1 MILMTIFKKIKG
13 RMIVT
18 IVAII
23 LIVIIGITAGNRD
36 KITSLEN
43 LVGNIITP
51 IQKVFYNSGESVVGT
66 VKSIGSITQLKN
78 ENTSLK
84 EENAKLKE
92 QVRKYEDII
101 SKTDYLRNASILKE
115 KTKYNLVEA
124 QIIGKDPG
132 NWFERFVIDK
142 GTKDGIK
149 KGDAVIQGIEVDGNT
164 IEEGL
169 VGRVVEVGDDWSK
182 VIAIIDGGSNLS
194 FNVIRTQDG
203 GIMKGDFEGNISG
216 YLFDTKAD
224 VVKGDKLLTSG
235 LGGIFIK
242 GLYIGEISEVTKNSD
257 DLLVNI
263 EVKPAVNFN
272 KLQNVFIILG
282 K

>member
-1 MILMTIFKKIKG
+1 MT
-13 RMIVT
+13 V
-18 IVAII
+18 VAII
-23 LIVIIGITAGNRD
+23 LIVIIGITAGGRD
-36 KITSLEN
+36 KITSIEN
-43 LVGNIITP
+43 FMGSIITP
-51 IQKVFYNSGESVVGT
+51 IQKVFYNSGESVVGAI
-66 VKSIGSITQLKN
+66 KSIGSITQLKD
-78 ENTSLK
+78 ENIKLK

-92 QVRKYEDII
+92 QVRNYEDIV
-101 SKTDYLRNASILKE
+101 SKSDYLRNAAILKE

-132 NWFERFVIDK
+132 NWFERFIIDK

-149 KGDAVIQGIEVDGNT
+149 KDDAVIQGIQVDGNT
-164 IEEGL
+164 VEEGL
-169 VGRVVEVGDDWSK
+169 VGRVVEVGENWAK
-182 VIAIIDGGSNLS
+182 VIAIIDAGSNLS

-203 GIMKGDFEGNISG
+203 GIMKGDSEGNISG

-263 EVKPAVNFN
+263 EVQPAMNFN
-272 KLQNVFIILG
+272 KLQNVFVIIG
-282 K
+282 N

>member
-1 MILMTIFKKIKG
+1 
-13 RMIVT
+13 MIVT

-23 LIVIIGITAGNRD
+23 LIIVIGVTASGRE
-36 KITSLEN
+36 KITSIEN
-43 LVGNIITP
+43 FIGNIITP
-51 IQKVFYNSGESVVGT
+51 IQKFFYNGGESVVGT
-66 VKSIGSITQLKN
+66 FKSIGSISQLKN
-78 ENTSLK
+78 ENTKLK

-92 QVRKYEDII
+92 QVRNYEDIV
-101 SKTDYLRNASILKE
+101 SKSDYLRNAAIIKE
-115 KTKYNLVEA
+115 KTKYTLVEA
-124 QIIGKDPG
+124 EIIGKDPG
-132 NWFERFVIDK
+132 NWFDRFIIDK
-142 GTKDGIK
+142 GAKDGIK
-149 KGDAVIQGIEVDGNT
+149 KDDAVIQGIEVDGNT
-164 IEEGL
+164 IVEGL
-169 VGRVVEVGDDWSK
+169 VGRVVEVGDNWAK
-182 VIAIIDGGSNLS
+182 VIAIIDSGSSLS

-203 GIMKGDFEGNISG
+203 GIMKGDSEGNISG

-263 EVKPAVNFN
+263 KVEPAINFN
-272 KLQNVFIILG
+272 KLQNVFVIIG

>member
-1 MILMTIFKKIKG
+1 
-13 RMIVT
+13 MIVT

-23 LIVIIGITAGNRD
+23 LIIIIGITASDRD
-36 KITSLEN
+36 KITYFESLI
-43 LVGNIITP
+43 GNIITP

-66 VKSIGSITQLKN
+66 VKSIGSIAQLRD
-78 ENTSLK
+78 ENSNLK

-92 QVRKYEDII
+92 QVRNYEDII
-101 SKTDYLRNASILKE
+101 SKTDYLRNAAILKE
-115 KTKYNLVEA
+115 KTEYNLVET

-132 NWFERFVIDK
+132 NWFDRFVIDK
-142 GTKDGIK
+142 GAKDGIK

-169 VGRVVEVGDDWSK
+169 VGRITEVGDDWSK
-182 VIAIIDGGSNLS
+182 VIAIVDVGSNLS

-203 GIMKGDFEGNISG
+203 GIIKGDSEGNISG

-224 VVKGDKLLTSG
+224 IVKGDKLLTSG
-235 LGGIFIK
+235 LGGVFIK

-272 KLQNVFIILG
+272 KLQNVFVIVG

>member
-1 MILMTIFKKIKG
+1 
-13 RMIVT
+13 MIVT

-23 LIVIIGITAGNRD
+23 LIVIIGITSGDRE
-36 KITSLEN
+36 KITPIEN
-43 LVGNIITP
+43 FIGNIITP
-51 IQKVFYNSGESVVGT
+51 VQKVFYSGGESVVGT
-66 VKSIGSITQLKN
+66 VRSIGSISQLKN
-78 ENTSLK
+78 ENTVLK
-84 EENAKLKE
+84 EEIAKLRE
-92 QVRKYEDII
+92 QVKNYEDII
-101 SKTDYLRNASILKE
+101 SKSDYLRNAAILKE

-132 NWFERFVIDK
+132 NWFDRFIIDK

-169 VGRVVEVGDDWSK
+169 VGRVIEAGDDWAK
-182 VIAIIDGGSNLS
+182 IIAIIDGGSNLS
-194 FNVIRTQDG
+194 FNIIRTQDG
-203 GIMKGDFEGNISG
+203 GIIKGDFKENISG

-257 DLLVNI
+257 DLLINI

-272 KLQNVFIILG
+272 KLQDVFVIVG

>member
-1 MILMTIFKKIKG
+1 MAIFKKIKG

-23 LIVIIGITAGNRD
+23 LIVIIGITAGGRD
-36 KITSLEN
+36 RITSIEN
-43 LVGNIITP
+43 FMGSIITP
-51 IQKVFYNSGESVVGT
+51 IQKVLYNSGESVVGAI
-66 VKSIGSITQLKN
+66 KSIGSITQLKD
-78 ENTSLK
+78 ENIKLK

-92 QVRKYEDII
+92 QVRNYEDIV
-101 SKTDYLRNASILKE
+101 SKSDYLRNAAILKE

-132 NWFERFVIDK
+132 NWFERFIIDK

-149 KGDAVIQGIEVDGNT
+149 KDDAVIQGIQVDGNT
-164 IEEGL
+164 VEEGL
-169 VGRVVEVGDDWSK
+169 VGRVVEVGENWAK
-182 VIAIIDGGSNLS
+182 VIAIIDAGSNLS

-203 GIMKGDFEGNISG
+203 GIMKGDSEGNISG

-263 EVKPAVNFN
+263 EVQPAMNFN
-272 KLQNVFIILG
+272 KLQNVFVIIG
-282 K
+282 N

>member
-1 MILMTIFKKIKG
+1 M
-13 RMIVT
+13 T

-23 LIVIIGITAGNRD
+23 LIIIIGITASGRER
-36 KITSLEN
+36 ITSLEN
-43 LVGNIITP
+43 LLGSIITP
-51 IQKVFYNSGESVVGT
+51 VQKFFYSGGESVVGT
-66 VKSIGSITQLKN
+66 FKSIGSISQLRT
-78 ENTSLK
+78 ENTTLK

-92 QVRKYEDII
+92 QMRNYEDII
-101 SKTDYLRNASILKE
+101 SKSDYLRNAAILKE

-132 NWFERFVIDK
+132 NWFDRFIIDK

-149 KGDAVIQGIEVDGNT
+149 KDDAVIQGIQVEGNT
-164 IEEGL
+164 VEEGL
-169 VGRVVEVGDDWSK
+169 VGRVVEVGDDWAK
-182 VIAIIDGGSNLS
+182 IVAIIDEGSNLS

-216 YLFDTKAD
+216 YLFDAKAD

-263 EVKPAVNFN
+263 EVEPAINFN
-272 KLQNVFIILG
+272 KLQNVFVIIG

>member
-1 MILMTIFKKIKG
+1 MTIFKKIKG

-23 LIVIIGITAGNRD
+23 LIIIIGITASGREN
-36 KITSLEN
+36 ITTIEN
-43 LVGNIITP
+43 FIGNIITP
-51 IQKVFYNSGESVVGT
+51 IQKLFYNGGESVVGT
-66 VKSIGSITQLKN
+66 FKSIGSISQLRN
-78 ENTSLK
+78 ENAMLK

-92 QVRKYEDII
+92 QVRNYEDIV
-101 SKTDYLRNASILKE
+101 SKSDYLRNAAIIKE
-115 KTKYNLVEA
+115 KTRYNLVEA
-124 QIIGKDPG
+124 QITGKDPG
-132 NWFERFVIDK
+132 NWFDRFVIDK

-149 KGDAVIQGIEVDGNT
+149 KDDAVIQGIEVDGDV
-164 IEEGL
+164 IVEGL
-169 VGRVVEVGDDWSK
+169 VGRVVEVGHDWAK
-182 VIAIIDGGSNLS
+182 VIAIIDASSNLS

-203 GIMKGDFEGNISG
+203 GIMKGSLDEGIISG

-263 EVKPAVNFN
+263 EVEPAINFS
-272 KLQNVFIILG
+272 KLQNVFVIIG

>member
-1 MILMTIFKKIKG
+1 MIYMTIFKKIKG

-23 LIVIIGITAGNRD
+23 LIVIIGITASDRE
-36 KITSLEN
+36 KITSIEN
-43 LVGNIITP
+43 LIGSIITP
-51 IQKVFYNSGESVVGT
+51 IQKIFYNSSESVVGT

-78 ENTSLK
+78 ENSSLK

-92 QVRKYEDII
+92 QVRNYEDII
-101 SKTDYLRNASILKE
+101 SKTDYLRNAAILKE
-115 KTKYNLVEA
+115 KTKYNLVET
-124 QIIGKDPG
+124 QIIGKDPE
-132 NWFERFVIDK
+132 NWFDRFVIDK
-142 GTKDGIK
+142 GSKDGIK

-169 VGRVVEVGDDWSK
+169 VGRVVEVGDNWAK
-182 VIAIIDGGSNLS
+182 VIAIIDEGSNLS

-203 GIMKGDFEGNISG
+203 GIIKGDFEGNISG

-263 EVKPAVNFN
+263 EVKSAVNFN
-272 KLQNVFIILG
+272 KLQNVFVIIG

>member
-1 MILMTIFKKIKG
+1 
-13 RMIVT
+13 MIVT
-18 IVAII
+18 VVAII
-23 LIVIIGITAGNRD
+23 LIIIIGVTASGRE

-43 LVGNIITP
+43 LIGNIITP
-51 IQKVFYNSGESVVGT
+51 VQKFFYRGGESVVGT
-66 VKSIGSITQLKN
+66 FKSIGSISQLRT
-78 ENTSLK
+78 ENTALN

-92 QVRKYEDII
+92 QVRNYEDII
-101 SKTDYLRNASILKE
+101 SKSDYLRNAAILKE
-115 KTKYNLVEA
+115 KTNYNLVEA

-132 NWFERFVIDK
+132 NWFDRFIIDK

-149 KGDAVIQGIEVDGNT
+149 KDDAVIQGIQVDGNT
-164 IEEGL
+164 VEEGL
-169 VGRVVEVGDDWSK
+169 VGRVVEVGDDWAK
-182 VIAIIDGGSNLS
+182 VIAIIDAGSNLS

-203 GIMKGDFEGNISG
+203 GIMKGSLDEGNISG

-263 EVKPAVNFN
+263 EVEPAINFN
-272 KLQNVFIILG
+272 KLQNVFVIIG